1 MIEWYERNYPRNVRY
16 GQYLKDIEK
25 TPETYFGLEYTANN
39 ELIDTIAGKFAQAV
53 YTRFYGSEI
62 GLEELDIFDLKMRG
76 IWNANIDLYKG
87 FYEVR
92 TKYIDGIE
100 AGTVE
105 SELTAYGRIVTDETD
120 PVKKDVET
128 THGESVV
135 FTDVSQDDGSR
146 TKEYKITHSDSGED
160 KRTRTKT
167 GDPDTFMAILKTG
180 TSDIFREFTEK
191 FINLFNGVL

>member
-25 TPETYFGLEYTANN
+25 TPETYFGLEYTENN

-92 TKYIDGIE
+92 TKYINGIE

-105 SELTAYGRIVTDETD
+105 SELTEYGRIVTDETD

-167 GDPDTFMAILKTG
+167 GDPDTFMAIVKTG
-180 TSDIFREFTEK
+180 TADIFREFTEK